1 MSDEDDDQMFLFDGL
16 HDDPND
22 WKKHWVGMPELSQE
36 DLSSFRK
43 IVIHFR
49 SEDDVEAFAAL
60 IGQQITP
67 RQPSLWFPEMA
78 HRIASDKRWVGTKD
92 EP

>member
-1 MSDEDDDQMFLFDGL
+1 MSDEEDQQQFLFAGL

-49 SEDDVEAFAAL
+49 SDEDVAAFATL

-67 RQPSLWFPEMA
+67 KQPSLWFPEMT

-92 EP
+92 ES